1 MPYVEAA
8 NVVKQQTQQNGKNE
22 RQNKTVGGDSSK
34 KVDNQKD
41 PKKKDQVYSLNGPK
55 FLYLFQRKDFE
66 ADLFVELH

>member
-1 MPYVEAA
+1 MWRRMSSAERMPYVEAA

-41 PKKKDQVYSLNGPK
+41 PKKKDQV
-55 FLYLFQRKDFE
+55 
-66 ADLFVELH
+66 LFVKQT